1 MGVSAL
7 FLLRVVAGRMRNPG
21 FGLKR
26 ERKASREPVER
37 PSLPAA
43 DGSKSGK
50 ARPGPLGKSS
60 PEPLPGWLPR
70 QRVDLFVAWAVAAL
84 AFLVF
89 VNSLWNGFAL
99 DDAFIIVDNPAIR
112 RLSNL
117 RGIFAT
123 GYWVEQKD
131 LYRPLIILSYALN
144 YALAG
149 LAPFP
154 YHLVNVLLHAG
165 NCALV
170 YLLVLALFRTRALAL
185 AAAAAFA
192 LHPIHTEAVAN
203 VVGRAEL
210 LANAFL
216 FLSWLW
222 YLRWDEGAARLKRR
236 WLAAS
241 VAAFALAIF
250 TKEHAIGLIGLL
262 VLTDLV
268 RASEKRLP
276 LGRTIWEKCRAAY
289 GWYLAALVGYLVV
302 RVLVLG
308 VLLTSR
314 VGFLENPLAHID
326 PWTRVLTA
334 IKVLGRYLWL
344 LLVPVRLSSDYSY
357 NQIPVSR
364 SLLEPGVLAGLLGLL
379 GLCAL
384 AGWTWRR
391 RPALS
396 VGVAIFALT
405 ILPVSNLPFPIGTIM
420 AERVLYL
427 PSLGFCL
434 LLAGVVAPLAARPRW
449 GLVTVSLFALLL
461 LGYGARTVLRNR
473 EWRSNATL
481 FAAAAL
487 TSPNSATA
495 HYGLGEA
502 MLEQGDS
509 SGAGRELERSLKIY
523 PEFGAAYQNL
533 AVISA
538 AQGQIDEA
546 IRNLRIA
553 TGFAPGYGLAHL
565 NLGVLYLEKGMT
577 AQALEEF
584 RVAARLGDLRVK
596 EINLLAK
603 GFFTV
608 GSLPEAKES
617 LERALYYTPRSFVLR
632 HNLGLVYSR
641 QGRWEDAQRELEA
654 AARLKPDS
662 PEVQM
667 NLGSVY
673 AARGMPAQ
681 AEVAFK
687 ASLGPQG
694 ADPDV
699 LNALAG
705 VFIRHGR
712 LADAEK
718 VLQTAIRLRPEGPDA
733 HYTLGV
739 VLEKQGRLLDAQKEF
754 ETALRFKPRLILA
767 HRALGAVLQKRG
779 RIAEAQREFKIADDQ
794 EKRLR
799 AGAPAGSGR

>member
-1 MGVSAL
+1 
-7 FLLRVVAGRMRNPG
+7 MRNPG

-26 ERKASREPVER
+26 EGKASREPVER
-37 PSLPAA
+37 PSAPAA
-43 DGSKSGK
+43 DASKSGK
-50 ARPGPLGKSS
+50 ARLGPLGKPS
-60 PEPLPGWLPR
+60 PESLPGWLSR

-84 AFLVF
+84 GSLAFA
-89 VNSLWNGFAL
+89 NSLWNGFAL

-117 RGIFAT
+117 HGIFAA
-123 GYWVEQKD
+123 GYWPKQND
-131 LYRPLIILSYALN
+131 LLYRPLIIFSYALN

-170 YLLVLALFRTRALAL
+170 YLILMALFRARALAL

-192 LHPIHTEAVAN
+192 LHPIHTEAVAS

-216 FLSWLW
+216 FLSWRW
-222 YLRWDEGAARLKRR
+222 YLRWDEGAARLKGR

-250 TKEHAIGLIGLL
+250 TKEHAVVLLGLL
-262 VLTDLV
+262 VLTDLL
-268 RASEKRLP
+268 RASERGRP
-276 LGRTIWEKCRAAY
+276 LGRTLWGRARSAY
-289 GWYLAALVGYLVV
+289 AWYLLPFVGYFVA
-302 RVLVLG
+302 RVSVLG
-308 VLLTSR
+308 ELLTSR
-314 VGFLENPLAHID
+314 VGFLVNPLAHTD

-334 IKVLGRYLWL
+334 FKVLGRYLWL

-357 NQIPVSR
+357 NQIPVSH
-364 SLLEPGVLAGLLGLL
+364 SLLEPGVLAGLLALL

-391 RPALS
+391 RPALN
-396 VGVAIFALT
+396 VGIAIFVLT

-434 LLAGVVAPLAARPRW
+434 LLAGALMSLVSRPRW
-449 GLVTVSLFALLL
+449 GPVALSAFALLL
-461 LGYGARTVLRNR
+461 LGYGTRTVLRNQD
-473 EWRSNATL
+473 WRNNATL
-481 FAAAAL
+481 YAAAAL
-487 TSPNSATA
+487 TSPNSAAA
-495 HYGLGEA
+495 HYGLGKT
-502 MLEQGDS
+502 MLEQGEL
-509 SGAGRELERSLKIY
+509 SGARRELERSLKIY
-523 PEFGAAYQNL
+523 PEFGEAYHSLAA
-533 AVISA
+533 ISV

-553 TGFAPGYGLAHL
+553 IGFAPGYGLAHL
-565 NLGVLYLEKGMT
+565 NLGGLYLEKGMT

-584 RVAARLGDLRVK
+584 RAAARLGDLRVE

-617 LERALYYTPRSFVLR
+617 LERALYYTPSSFVLR

-681 AEVAFK
+681 AEAAFK

-699 LNALAG
+699 LSALAG
-705 VFIRHGR
+705 VFIQQGR
-712 LADAEK
+712 LAEAEET
-718 VLQTAIRLRPEGPDA
+718 LQTAIRLRPDRAEA
-733 HYTLGV
+733 HYNLGV
-739 VLEKQGRLLDAQKEF
+739 VFERRNELVDAQKQF
-754 ETALRFKPRLILA
+754 EAAVRIKPQFPVAR
-767 HRALGAVLQKRG
+767 RALGAVLQQQGKM
-779 RIAEAQREFKIADDQ
+779 AEARREFKLAEDQ
-794 EKRLR
+794 EKLLR